1 MALPS
6 WFDTSRRVFK
16 HANTHATTS
25 TWDPIAPAS
34 IGAAADDHTH
44 EGGEHPSLATHDALG
59 LATDAELS
67 THTGVAGAHHV
78 AFVQA
83 DHDALPNAHHSNA
96 NDHAAS
102 HTHASHSS
110 IGAGD
115 HHVAFVQADHDALA
129 NPHHSNASDHASTN
143 DPTADQKAALAGTSG
158 APSVTNKYVTND
170 DARNTNARTPSST
183 LTHGDAAH

>member
-83 DHDALPNAHHSNA
+83 DHDAL
-96 NDHAAS
+96 
-102 HTHASHSS
+102 
-110 IGAGD
+110 
-115 HHVAFVQADHDALA
+115 A